1 MSRIW
6 WAVVIIGGFLW
17 AALHYS
23 AGYADEKTY
32 RSMQSRCE
40 NALFFQG
47 EQSIPAARMRCSKDI
62 DDSIS
67 FHRMMLILVTPVYF
81 AGFAALHFSMVRG
94 RNRHQDLKTE
104 IRNRTPLEVILGSRY
119 GDINNSVFINNA
131 TLKDV
136 EIKNESRNPDLIKA
150 LGQIAIIVHDSQ
162 NPAASVELNKI
173 SRELAKDDP
182 DKSVLGVAWA
192 TLKDLL
198 PVLKSGLEAAV
209 AFDKMTSA

>member
-1 MSRIW
+1 
-6 WAVVIIGGFLW
+6 
-17 AALHYS
+17 
-23 AGYADEKTY
+23 
-32 RSMQSRCE
+32 
-40 NALFFQG
+40 
-47 EQSIPAARMRCSKDI
+47 
-62 DDSIS
+62 
-67 FHRMMLILVTPVYF
+67 MLILVTPVYF